1 MDKIKITKKHL
12 GTTGVKSEA
21 YGDGSWFAD
30 VGQHETNG
38 WLAVTSGVTPST
50 FGIQAQNSTCYRILR
65 RTERMK
71 DQGGA
76 VWIRITTFKYNTD
89 GTPKSSSEKYV
100 DSDGGDQTK
109 DMFDQNTQAPYTK
122 LRTVEVFGDVATGF
136 FSQLYTE
143 PPDVWKTNN
152 LPAGYGGTYDVGVAG
167 DIMDPE
173 SIDTRP
179 FNSITVN
186 PAL

>member
-1 MDKIKITKKHL
+1 MDKIKIIKKYS
-12 GTTGVKSEA
+12 GTIGVKSEV
-21 YGDGSWFAD
+21 YGDGAWSTG
-30 VGQHETNG
+30 VGQNETNG

-65 RTERMK
+65 RAERMK

-76 VWIRITTFKYNTD
+76 LWIKITTFRYNTD

-109 DMFDQNTQAPYTK
+109 DMFEQTTQAPYTK
-122 LRTVEVFGDVATGF
+122 LRTVEVFGNVAGAYL
-136 FSQLYTE
+136 SELYTE
-143 PPDVWKTNN
+143 PPSVFKTDN